1 MAGLFN
7 PDELGQAC
15 MLIWAV
21 WEDRNSFVNTGK
33 AKEPESVVARANV
46 MLEEFKDSVQ
56 VFSPPPPI
64 PTFRSPSDWLAP
76 PPGQIKL
83 NTCAAFN
90 RISRGVSV
98 GATIRDSK
106 GMVLAVRSNR
116 ILGSFSKEIGHLL
129 ALREGLMLAIRLRF
143 PVSIAECSY
152 TNIVAALGNHR
163 NTDSTYATNRNLLLS
178 SLASNITVL
187 KSGFYNTTIG
197 QEPDKVYGL
206 TLSRGD
212 VSSKDCNSCVNSR
225 LQDIMSTCHNQ
236 KEPSMWD
243 RDPDLCFVQYAV
255 L

>member
-1 MAGLFN
+1 MWRAFSNALPTLDNLWHKKVVDDPSCTRCGKKWEFVEHALFGCKAARQVWADSSFCSFIYNRRNHHLQDVLLSMAGLFN

-76 PPGQIKL
+76 PPGQLKL

-90 RISRGVSV
+90 RISKGVGV

-116 ILGSFSKEIGHLL
+116 ILGSFSKVIGHLL
-129 ALREGLMLAIRLRF
+129 ALREGLMLAIRLRLQG
-143 PVSIAECSY
+143 E
-152 TNIVAALGNHR
+152 LG
-163 NTDSTYATNRNLLLS
+163 
-178 SLASNITVL
+178 
-187 KSGFYNTTIG
+187 
-197 QEPDKVYGL
+197 
-206 TLSRGD
+206 GD
-212 VSSKDCNSCVNSR
+212 FSK
-225 LQDIMSTCHNQ
+225 
-236 KEPSMWD
+236 
-243 RDPDLCFVQYAV
+243 Y
-255 L
+255 

>member
-21 WEDRNSFVNTGK
+21 WEDRNSFVNTSK

-56 VFSPPPPI
+56 VFSPPPSI
-64 PTFRSPSDWLAP
+64 PTF
-76 PPGQIKL
+76 
-83 NTCAAFN
+83 
-90 RISRGVSV
+90 RISRGVGV

-163 NTDSTYATNRNLLLS
+163 NSRGTQQTLLISERNLRRKLQMNIRNSAGLTALDVFYQIS
-178 SLASNITVL
+178 SELDED
-187 KSGFYNTTIG
+187 IG
-197 QEPDKVYGL
+197 QMLHGA
-206 TLSRGD
+206 R
-212 VSSKDCNSCVNSR
+212 
-225 LQDIMSTCHNQ
+225 
-236 KEPSMWD
+236 
-243 RDPDLCFVQYAV
+243 
-255 L
+255 